1 MKTFNNNQDTESVR
15 MSNFSEIISIIFVT
29 VVVVGSVIAILFF

>member
-1 MKTFNNNQDTESVR
+1 MKTFNNNQDTDSVK

-29 VVVVGSVIAILFF
+29 VVVGGSVIAILFF